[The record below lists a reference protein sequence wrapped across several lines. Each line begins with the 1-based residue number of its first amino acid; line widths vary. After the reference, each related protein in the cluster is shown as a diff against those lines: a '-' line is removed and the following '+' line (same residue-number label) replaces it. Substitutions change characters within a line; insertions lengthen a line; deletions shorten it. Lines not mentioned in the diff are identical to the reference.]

1 MVDDDGEGDENNKGE
16 GANLDVVDDDGEG
29 DENNKGDG
37 EMGDDEEA
45 MGENDG
51 DDLFLCLFLTLKPA
65 FFVFNILYHK
75 FHIFAQLCHH
85 IFFCASQCC
94 LYLKISSNTAHTKIH
109 PPCPLLT
116 SSKLL

>member
-37 EMGDDEEA
+37 EMGDDDEEA

-51 DDLFLCLFLTLKPA
+51 DDLFLCLF
-65 FFVFNILYHK
+65 
-75 FHIFAQLCHH
+75 
-85 IFFCASQCC
+85 
-94 LYLKISSNTAHTKIH
+94 
-109 PPCPLLT
+109 
-116 SSKLL
+116 